1 MVAQLITEPP
11 KRANMLKQPAEKGVM
26 HRHGG
31 RSHFVFSGDL
41 RIAQHR
47 KKQLPQGILGHAFDA
62 GQKLSIHL
70 FYVLA
75 GARKIIEQ
83 AEAVLRSACDPGYR
97 KLKAAEI
104 IFCRT
109 GYADDVI
116 DFTIGFYPVA
126 IPKLSAH
133 QPRCVPELKIQVS
146 LAVAPSS
153 AFFALQEESRVTKLA
168 GLEVSNESF
177 FHRPYRVGPL

>member
-75 GARKIIEQ
+75 GA
-83 AEAVLRSACDPGYR
+83 
-97 KLKAAEI
+97 
-104 IFCRT
+104 
-109 GYADDVI
+109 
-116 DFTIGFYPVA
+116 
-126 IPKLSAH
+126 
-133 QPRCVPELKIQVS
+133 
-146 LAVAPSS
+146 PSS

-177 FHRPYRVGPL
+177 FH